1 LKGEREAMNAA
12 KSSCTHRFKIV
23 VVGDSE
29 VGKTSL
35 VVRFVE
41 GTFSEEYIK
50 TIGVNFF
57 IQDLDISDNKVRF
70 LVWDTAGQERFGP
83 VRQEYFQGAKGAI
96 LVYDKAN
103 QESFDHI
110 DFWME
115 EINRYCSGITII
127 LVGNKADLVEV
138 VTTEQGQQLA
148 TKYNLPF
155 LETSAKTGENT
166 TQLFHELGTQILAK
180 LEGTN

>member
-1 LKGEREAMNAA
+1 MTAA
-12 KSSCTHRFKIV
+12 TSSCTHRFKIV

-57 IQDLDISDNKVRF
+57 IQDLDIGDNRIRF

-83 VRQEYFQGAKGAI
+83 VRQEYFQGAKGAL

-103 QESFDHI
+103 QESFDHLE
-110 DFWME
+110 FWIE
-115 EINRYCSGITII
+115 EINRYCSGIPTI
-127 LVGNKADLVEV
+127 LVGNKADLAEV

-148 TKYNLPF
+148 AKHNLPF
-155 LETSAKTGENT
+155 IETSAKTGENT
-166 TQLFHELGTQILAK
+166 TQLFYELGTQILAI
-180 LEGTN
+180 LEGTD